1 MDQEKKKILYKY
13 LACLCVGVSMVVVIF
28 AINDFDF
35 DGPKTS
41 MRILHDAFFT
51 AGALMSLFA
60 GLLYAS
66 GEGAFLGIGYALKG
80 AIRVFV
86 PVWRKEHET
95 FKDYRE
101 RKIAKAKPQG
111 VRSIFFTGL
120 FFLLISIIFLM
131 IWRQF

>member
-1 MDQEKKKILYKY
+1 MDQEKKKILLKY
-13 LACLCVGVSMVVVIF
+13 LICFCVAAVMVVIVM
-28 AINDFDF
+28 AIGKFDF

-41 MRILHDAFFT
+41 MRLLHDCFFSV
-51 AGALMSLFA
+51 GALMSLFA

-101 RKIAKAKPQG
+101 RKLAKPKPTG
-111 VRSIFFTGL
+111 TRCILFTGL
-120 FFLLISIIFLM
+120 FFVAVSIIFLI
-131 IWRQF
+131 IWHHI